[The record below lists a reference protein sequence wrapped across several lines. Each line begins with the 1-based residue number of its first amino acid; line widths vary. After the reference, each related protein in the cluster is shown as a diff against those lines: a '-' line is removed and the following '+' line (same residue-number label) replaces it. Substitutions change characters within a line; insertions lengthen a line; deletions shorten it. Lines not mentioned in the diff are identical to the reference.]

1 MKSGFVAVAGRP
13 NVGKSTLVNALVGG
27 KVAIVSDKPQTTR
40 RRIAGVVNGDGYQL
54 VLVDLPGFQRPLDPM
69 TERMQRTVDRAFED
83 VDAVLFVLSTRERIG
98 AGDRFI
104 AQRVFSLGVPVVI
117 GLNKVDRLK
126 PGHVA
131 TQMDTASKLGDFHAL
146 HPVSAKTG
154 DGIAELREEL
164 VELLPE
170 GPAYFPPEQRSDLSQ
185 EEEIGELIREK
196 ALALTREEVP
206 HAISVEVEEVDEKV
220 VRASLY
226 VETDSQK
233 QIVVGKGGSVV
244 KEIGVRARPE
254 IEHLVGHPVFLELQ
268 GQGQAEVAPRRGAA
282 RAPGNLMAIEL
293 VYETHSTT
301 IDNETGIATG
311 WLEGTLSERGRD
323 AGGGAR
329 RAAARRRSRSRL
341 HVGPGPCDRD
351 CGDRVCRIGA
361 PGSSRLE
368 APRVQLRRAERGTG
382 RRDRRGRACAAN
394 RRALRGR
401 RELPAGRRAHARAS

>member
-40 RRIAGVVNGDGYQL
+40 RRIAGVVNGNGYQL

-244 KEIGVRARPE
+244 KEVGVRARPE
-254 IEHLVGHPVFLELQ
+254 IEHLVGHPVFLELK
-268 GQGQAEVAPRRGAA
+268 VKVKPK
-282 RAPGNLMAIEL
+282 
-293 VYETHSTT
+293 
-301 IDNETGIATG
+301 
-311 WLEGTLSERGRD
+311 W
-323 AGGGAR
+323 
-329 RAAARRRSRSRL
+329 
-341 HVGPGPCDRD
+341 
-351 CGDRVCRIGA
+351 
-361 PGSSRLE
+361 
-368 APRVQLRRAERGTG
+368 
-382 RRDRRGRACAAN
+382 RRD
-394 RRALRGR
+394 
-401 RELPAGRRAHARAS
+401 ELLLERLGI